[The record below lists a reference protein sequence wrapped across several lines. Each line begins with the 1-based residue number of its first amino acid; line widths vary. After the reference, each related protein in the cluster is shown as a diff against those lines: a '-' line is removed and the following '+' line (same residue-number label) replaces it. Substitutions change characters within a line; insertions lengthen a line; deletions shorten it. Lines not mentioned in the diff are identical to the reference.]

1 MSDPKHEGK
10 PGESTLKGTVRAF
23 NFAPKGEV
31 DGLLIDVDGRVVQV
45 NIPPE
50 KARGARQMVGLAVEM
65 VIGPEP
71 KVADHPKGDHP
82 VHKFVAFAGESPAA
96 EPDHEPRPKHGP
108 EHAEP
113 VEVSGKVERLNY
125 AKHGEANGVVL
136 DTGDFVHLK
145 PDGMKAAGL
154 RVGQEVTARGKAT
167 ASESGKRAIEA
178 DVVNGEEIGHKKPR

>member
-96 EPDHEPRPKHGP
+96 EPDHEPRPKHG
-108 EHAEP
+108 
-113 VEVSGKVERLNY
+113 LNY